1 VGFQNADLGI
11 TSAMGPLRM
20 LAPPEHIR
28 VLLTWEPARDL
39 DLRRIRDG
47 ILRYFAANDGAAE
60 SEDGEIA
67 ETIGL
72 AATEL
77 VANALLH
84 GRAPVIVR
92 LLRDDDCFV
101 LDVSDSDVHGVPKP
115 SDAPRG
121 IQAGG
126 RGLRIVLSIAQ
137 QAGWYATST
146 AKHVWASFPAR

>member
-1 VGFQNADLGI
+1 
-11 TSAMGPLRM
+11 MGPLRM

-47 ILRYFAANDGAAE
+47 ILRYFTADHDSGRGE
-60 SEDGEIA
+60 EDGDGDGDEIA

-77 VANALLH
+77 VANALRH
-84 GRAPVIVR
+84 GGAPVIVR

-137 QAGWYATST
+137 QAGWYATAT